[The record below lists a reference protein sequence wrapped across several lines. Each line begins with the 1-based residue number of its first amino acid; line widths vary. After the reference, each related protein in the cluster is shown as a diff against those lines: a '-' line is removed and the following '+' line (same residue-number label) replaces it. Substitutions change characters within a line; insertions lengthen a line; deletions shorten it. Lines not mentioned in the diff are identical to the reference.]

1 MVDSKLYSMLDRLL
15 KHAKSMRKYQR
26 NSATI
31 STNYDKTMAKRFE
44 LEVDKDI
51 SNIDSYLRNSKSP
64 SALPPQE

>member
-1 MVDSKLYSMLDRLL
+1 MVDSKLYSMLDRLF

-26 NSATI
+26 NSVTM

-51 SNIDSYLRNSKSP
+51 SNIDAYIGSSISP
-64 SALPPQE
+64 SAPPR

>member
-1 MVDSKLYSMLDRLL
+1 MVDSKLYSMLDRLF
-15 KHAKSMRKYQR
+15 KHTKSMRKYQR
-26 NSATI
+26 NSATM

-64 SALPPQE
+64 SAPPHS

>member
-1 MVDSKLYSMLDRLL
+1 MVDSKLYSMLDRLF

-26 NSATI
+26 NSATM
-31 STNYDKTMAKRFE
+31 STNFDKTMAKRFE

-64 SALPPQE
+64 SAPPPQT